1 MTSPAKR
8 KSGFTAN
15 KEQMTVQSWIGE
27 NVRRIRA
34 GDLGS
39 LPIVIGLIIIAVMF
53 QSLNSNYLTARN
65 FVNLIVQMA
74 GITTIAY
81 GIVFV
86 LLLGEIDLSVSY
98 VSAIAG
104 VTVVVLMTQGLQLPF
119 IEEPIVFTW
128 YTAIPFA
135 LFIASIIGFVQGVII
150 TTLDLPALI
159 VTLSG
164 FLVWNGV
171 MLLILGDGGTLRV
184 ADPVITGIANS
195 FLAPWQGWAVA
206 ILGVGAYAA
215 SEWWTAR
222 YRSSQG
228 LSTKPFGV
236 IAIQVGALALFA
248 GIVVFIANQD
258 RGLPSIG
265 ITLLVMMAILT
276 FIAKRTPFG
285 RYVYAVGGNPESVRR
300 AGVSVSRIRV
310 AVFTLA
316 AFMAGLGGIVLVSR
330 LRSVSASAGGGD
342 LLLNSIAAAVIGGTS
357 LFGGR
362 GFVGSAFLG
371 ALVIASVDSGMGLL
385 GYSSG
390 NRFVVTGV
398 VLLIAVV
405 VDALS
410 RRRQKQAGI
419 V

>member
-1 MTSPAKR
+1 MAATTKR

-15 KEQMTVQSWIGE
+15 RENLTVQDYFSDY
-27 NVRRIRA
+27 VRRIRA
-34 GDLGS
+34 GDIGS
-39 LPIVIGLIIIAVMF
+39 LPIIIGLVIIAILF
-53 QSLNSNYLTARN
+53 QSLNSNYLTPRN

-104 VTVVVLMTQGLQLPF
+104 VTMVVLMTNGLQLPGVA
-119 IEEPIVFTW
+119 EPIVFAW
-128 YTAIPFA
+128 YTAIPFCLAIAA
-135 LFIASIIGFVQGVII
+135 LIGLVQGIII

-159 VTLSG
+159 VTLAG

-171 MLLILGDGGTLRV
+171 MLLILGDGGTLRI

-195 FLAPWQGWAVA
+195 FLTDWQGWLFGIV
-206 ILGVGAYAA
+206 GVGAYAGI
-215 SEWWTAR
+215 ELWTIR
-222 YRSSQG
+222 YRTNQG
-228 LSTKPFGV
+228 LSTKPYGIV
-236 IAIQVGALALFA
+236 ALQVGALAIFA
-248 GIVVFIANQD
+248 GVVVFIANQD
-258 RGLPSIG
+258 RGVPSIG
-265 ITLLVMMAILT
+265 ITLLVMMVVLT
-276 FIAKRTPFG
+276 FLAKRTPFG

-300 AGVSVSRIRV
+300 AGISVSRIRTL
-310 AVFTLA
+310 VFTLA
-316 AFMAGLGGIVLVSR
+316 AFMAGIGGIVLVSR
-330 LRSVSASAGGGD
+330 LRSVSANAGGGD